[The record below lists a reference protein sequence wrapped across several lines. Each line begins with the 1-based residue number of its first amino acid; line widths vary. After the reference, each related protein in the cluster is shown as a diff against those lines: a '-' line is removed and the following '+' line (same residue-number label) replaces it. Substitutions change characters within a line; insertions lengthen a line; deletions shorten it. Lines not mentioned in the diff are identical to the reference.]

1 MQTLKL
7 KHKVFFSPN
16 GFSFLFCKKQKK
28 NHYKTWMKKGLFLF
42 HILRWTW
49 SFTRSPVVG
58 LNMGQNRFPLI
69 SIMEMIF
76 ADYDLTRCR
85 WIIMWS
91 IRKGISTTC
100 NASRILFDHSRQWLY
115 WLGLHDGSLYHGEM
129 TDLFLSCLK
138 SYKRSIPKPS
148 WPGEKHQCMQSYVWW
163 SSSLGILKKSLSFL
177 PLKTENENLII
188 LKITL
193 IPFDYEKAKKLLF
206 KLHFCINLT
215 FFDLSGCIYCINVV
229 CVGIFIFFNTCLYC
243 YLYCQKQRAAT
254 CVLLFLKR
262 WHKHLS
268 YSIQIK

>member
-1 MQTLKL
+1 MNEKRP
-7 KHKVFFSPN
+7 VFISYSEMDLVIYTITSCWIEH
-16 GFSFLFCKKQKK
+16 GAKQIPF
-28 NHYKTWMKKGLFLF
+28 NFHY
-42 HILRWTW
+42 
-49 SFTRSPVVG
+49 
-58 LNMGQNRFPLI
+58 
-69 SIMEMIF
+69 EMIF

-100 NASRILFDHSRQWLY
+100 NASRILFDHSGQWLY

-129 TDLFLSCLK
+129 TDLFLPCLK

-148 WPGEKHQCMQSYVWW
+148 WPGEKHQCMQSYAWW

-188 LKITL
+188 FKITL

-243 YLYCQKQRAAT
+243 YLYWQKQRAAT